1 MKSYDVIVRRHRMI
15 QESYKLEIQAAN
27 ADAAEKS
34 AIEACEDL
42 HEDKWMCDDHDIV
55 DMEAFAE
62 ESNDE

>member
-15 QESYKLEIQAAN
+15 SESYKLEIQAAN

-42 HEDKWMCDDHDIV
+42 HDDKWIFDDIDIV
-55 DMEAFAE
+55 DTEAFAE